1 MAGGWFR
8 IANRGDGKFVKS
20 IGVDVMRVCVCVW
33 CVGYVG

>member
-20 IGVDVMRVCVCVW
+20 IGVDVMRVCVFGV
-33 CVGYVG
+33 